1 MHCTMVLPEEIRY
14 AAESGNLAAVRE
26 WLESGGDPNETDNS
40 SSTLL
45 MWVARG
51 RHITDAKID
60 VARLLLSHGADV
72 NCATVDRYNSAHICA
87 IFPEDSSRGCL
98 IQLFLDAGVNVNA
111 KTVDRETA
119 LGIALDCSQWHRED
133 YSRACLDMVTRLL
146 RAGAALD
153 AIQEGKSAE
162 DLLHQQKAKMQSQVE
177 PPLEVTSH
185 YHACEALISDYRAAG
200 STWKGYVRALP
211 KELLRIRSLVARGRA
226 REKARTRRKTP
237 REIALLFAPTFP
249 NELCWR
255 VLEYWNPRS

>member
-1 MHCTMVLPEEIRY
+1 MVLPEEIRY
-14 AAESGNLAAVRE
+14 AAESGNITAVRE

-60 VARLLLSHGADV
+60 VARLVLSHGADV

-111 KTVDRETA
+111 KTVDGETA

-146 RAGAALD
+146 RAGSALD
-153 AIQEGKSAE
+153 AVHGDKSAE
-162 DLLHQQKAKMQSQVE
+162 DVLRQEQSDA
-177 PPLEVTSH
+177 PYL
-185 YHACEALISDYRAAG
+185 HACKALISDYRAAG
-200 STWKGYVRALP
+200 QTWKGYVRALP
-211 KELLRIRSLVARGRA
+211 KELLRLRSLVSRGRA
-226 REKARTRRKTP
+226 REKVRTRRKTP
-237 REIALLFAPTFP
+237 REIALLFAPTLP
-249 NELCWR
+249 NELFWGIMT
-255 VLEYWNPRS
+255 YWNPRS

>member
-1 MHCTMVLPEEIRY
+1 MVLPEEIRY
-14 AAESGNLAAVRE
+14 AAESGNITAVRE

-60 VARLLLSHGADV
+60 VARLVLSHGADV

-111 KTVDRETA
+111 KTVDGETA

-133 YSRACLDMVTRLL
+133 YSRACLDMITTLL
-146 RAGAALD
+146 RAGSALD
-153 AIQEGKSAE
+153 AIHGDKSAE
-162 DLLHQQKAKMQSQVE
+162 DVLRQEQSDAPYLHVCK
-177 PPLEVTSH
+177 
-185 YHACEALISDYRAAG
+185 ALISDYRAAG
-200 STWKGYVRALP
+200 QTWKGYIRALP
-211 KELLRIRSLVARGRA
+211 KELLRLRSLVARGRA
-226 REKARTRRKTP
+226 REKVRTRRKTP

-249 NELCWR
+249 NELFWGIMTF
-255 VLEYWNPRS
+255 WNPRS

>member
-1 MHCTMVLPEEIRY
+1 MQRNPAISQRC
-14 AAESGNLAAVRE
+14 ASG
-26 WLESGGDPNETDNS
+26 LESGGDPNETDNS

-60 VARLLLSHGADV
+60 VARLVLSHGADV

-111 KTVDRETA
+111 KTVDGETA

-153 AIQEGKSAE
+153 FVQINDVTAE
-162 DLLHQQKAKMQSQVE
+162 
-177 PPLEVTSH
+177 
-185 YHACEALISDYRAAG
+185 
-200 STWKGYVRALP
+200 
-211 KELLRIRSLVARGRA
+211 ELLLKEEERLRPL
-226 REKARTRRKTP
+226 
-237 REIALLFAPTFP
+237 
-249 NELCWR
+249 
-255 VLEYWNPRS
+255 